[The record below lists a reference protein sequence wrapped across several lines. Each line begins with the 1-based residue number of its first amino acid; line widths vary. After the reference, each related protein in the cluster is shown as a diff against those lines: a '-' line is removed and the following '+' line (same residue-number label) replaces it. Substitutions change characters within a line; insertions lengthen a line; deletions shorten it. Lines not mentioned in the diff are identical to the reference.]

1 MSVLGVLCL
10 LTDGPG
16 GHGGIARFNTDWLT
30 ALGAI
35 PDIRL
40 DVVAQKADP
49 AAVHA
54 LGVERLWLGATRAG
68 YLAALA
74 VAGRSRR
81 RFDWICCGHLHFA
94 PLARFL
100 ARRTGARVWLQ
111 LHGIDAWTCPGA
123 WRRRAADTVDLAVAV
138 SRYTRERFL
147 AWSRLAPERVRVL
160 PNTVA
165 ERFTPGPPDPE
176 LRARWGTEKVLLAVG
191 RLAAAERYKGHECL
205 IELIVRAR
213 AAGRPW
219 RLVVVGD
226 GDDRPRL
233 EAFAVRQGAAPWVE
247 FTGQLSEAA
256 LIAHYRS
263 ADLFVL
269 PSSGEGF
276 GIVYLE
282 AMACGLPAL
291 GRLGDGSAD
300 PLADGELGWL
310 AAPERLQETVAE
322 ALSAAREPHLLAERV
337 RRRFGFPAYARHV
350 ARLLAVGLA

>member
-1 MSVLGVLCL
+1 MSTLRVLCL

-30 ALGAI
+30 ALAAVPG
-35 PDIRL
+35 IRL
-40 DVVAQKADP
+40 DVVAQTADR
-49 AAVHA
+49 AALHA

-74 VAGRSRR
+74 AAWGARR
-81 RFDWICCGHLHFA
+81 RFDWIGCGHLHYA
-94 PLARFL
+94 PLARLL
-100 ARRTGARVWLQ
+100 ARRSGARIWLQ
-111 LHGIDAWTCPGA
+111 LHGIDAWTRPA
-123 WRRRAADTVDLAVAV
+123 PWRRRAADAVDLAVAV

-176 LRARWGTEKVLLAVG
+176 LRARWGADKVLLAVG
-191 RLAAAERYKGHECL
+191 RLAAAERYKGHEQL
-205 IELIVRAR
+205 IDVIVRAR
-213 AAGRPW
+213 AAGLPW

-233 EAFAVRQGAAPWVE
+233 EAWAVRQGAAPWVE
-247 FTGQLSEAA
+247 FTGRLTETA

-300 PLADGELGWL
+300 PLADGDLGWL
-310 AAPERLQETVAE
+310 AAPERLQETVAV
-322 ALSAAREPHLLAERV
+322 ALAAARAPDALAERV
-337 RRRFGFPAYARHV
+337 RRRFGFPAYAQHV
-350 ARLLAVGLA
+350 ARLLAAEMA